1 MTSLIKELLVSIN
14 QSSFGNLIYF
24 YYKLLDRAAKA
35 HIYAINLRRLRV
47 QTLSLLSF
55 QVSFSERIRFSMKK
69 GTLEEELKNIDIDDI
84 VNLEDLPR
92 LAFIDEECET
102 STVVN
107 WWWWRASKVL
117 TKRRSQMFYK
127 HIDIHSVKN
136 TIGESISSISM
147 WNIVNQLGKHD
158 FSCA

>member
-1 MTSLIKELLVSIN
+1 MKSLIKELLVSIN

-69 GTLEEELKNIDIDDI
+69 ATLEEELKNIDIDDI

-92 LAFIDEECET
+92 LAIINEECET

-107 WWWWRASKVL
+107 
-117 TKRRSQMFYK
+117 
-127 HIDIHSVKN
+127 
-136 TIGESISSISM
+136 
-147 WNIVNQLGKHD
+147 
-158 FSCA
+158 